1 MNLVTQSSAATAK
14 SVDKEGYMTSLNA
27 MKLPEA
33 TELNDLKKARML
45 LRAVIKAS
53 PDSKEAWI
61 AAARIEELDHK
72 LPEARQLLQKAC
84 EQFPT
89 AEDVWYEAARLQD
102 QKNQSAF
109 FAQALQKIP
118 TSRKL
123 WLLASNQEKDSKS
136 KQKVLKRALEF
147 LPTDVDIWK
156 ALISEASQDEA
167 TELLEKAV
175 QILP

>member
-1 MNLVTQSSAATAK
+1 
-14 SVDKEGYMTSLNA
+14 MTSLNA

-109 FAQALQKIP
+109 FSTALQKIP

-123 WLLASNQEKDSKS
+123 WLLASNQEKDPKS
-136 KQKVLKRALEF
+136 KQKVLKRALEILTNRCRHLESF
-147 LPTDVDIWK
+147 NLRSLARRGYRAFRK
-156 ALISEASQDEA
+156 GSANLALRS
-167 TELLEKAV
+167 
-175 QILP
+175 